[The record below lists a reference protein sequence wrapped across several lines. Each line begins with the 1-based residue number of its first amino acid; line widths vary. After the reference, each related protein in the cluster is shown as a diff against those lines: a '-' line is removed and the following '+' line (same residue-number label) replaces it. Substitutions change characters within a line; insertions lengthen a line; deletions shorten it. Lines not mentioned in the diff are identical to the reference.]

1 MTRSGRH
8 LLVVLPLFIAAFGL
22 RADSA
27 QVSFTTPASYA
38 TEKAPLWVTTG
49 DFNGDGKLDLAV
61 ADGGSDAVTI
71 LLGNGDGTFQTG
83 VSYSAGVNFAINY
96 LVTGDFNNDGKQD
109 LLVATFAGSVLAVL
123 PGKGDGTFG
132 PAILTQLSLNML
144 MGDIIEGGTV
154 QAAVA
159 DFNGD
164 TNLDIVMFLGNLS
177 GKSFSGITAYLL
189 RGNGNGTFQ
198 SPEPIVALDGM
209 ETISF
214 ATADFNGDGKPDLA
228 VLAINSAATPA
239 NLIIALGQ
247 GDGTFR
253 VANTYQTPIG
263 ADVTVG
269 DVNGDGIPDVVL
281 SGVFFELGGTSE
293 ATEGVAVFT
302 GKGDGSFQLAGS
314 YTLAPDNFVLAM
326 CLADVRGTGT
336 PDIVAA
342 QLADVGNGYNIADAT
357 GSIVLLEG
365 NGDGTYQNPVEL
377 LPLAATVPFTLVS
390 GDFNGDGRP
399 DLAFAAIPN
408 SQLAAI
414 SNEGSLSNLAGN
426 ILSALAAFSNGTVE
440 AVLDTTPPASFS
452 DANAAGFQRGSMA
465 QDSIVAAFGGGL
477 SSQTVVASGTLGTT
491 LGGVT
496 VNVKDSTGTSRA
508 ADLFYVSPSQINYA
522 IPAGT
527 ATGAAVVSIAS
538 GTNTATANQQI
549 VSVLPG
555 IFAVNGI
562 AAANVQTY
570 QGSTLTSTGLAFQ
583 VAANGDITLAP
594 IDVSTGEVYLL
605 MYGTGIRNANS
616 VTVNLGTQTG
626 LPVAYHGAQGTFVGE
641 DQINVLLPST
651 LQGAGVIK
659 VTLTA
664 DGQTSNAVQIQIE

>member
-1 MTRSGRH
+1 MTRSAKH
-8 LLVVLPLFIAAFGL
+8 LLVWLPLFIAAVSW
-22 RADSA
+22 RAEGA

-96 LVTGDFNNDGKQD
+96 LVTGDFNKDGKQD
-109 LLVATFAGSVLAVL
+109 LLVGTFAGTVLAVL

-144 MGDIIEGGTV
+144 MGNILEGGTV
-154 QAAVA
+154 QGAVA

-164 TNLDIVMFLGNLS
+164 GNLDIAMFLGSLN

-189 RGNGNGTFQ
+189 RGNGDGTFQ
-198 SPEPIVALDGM
+198 SPEPIVALAGM

-228 VLAINSAATPA
+228 VLALNSGATSA
-239 NLIIALGQ
+239 NLVIALGQ

-269 DVNGDGIPDVVL
+269 DVNGDGAPDVVL
-281 SGVFFELGGTSE
+281 SGAFFELGSE
-293 ATEGVAVFT
+293 ATEGIAVFT
-302 GKGDGSFQLAGS
+302 GKGDGSFQLAAS
-314 YTLAPDNFVLAM
+314 YTLAPDTFILAM

-342 QLADVGNGYNIADAT
+342 QLADGNGNNIADAA
-357 GSIVLLEG
+357 GSIILLEG

-377 LPLAATVPFTLVS
+377 LPLVATVPFTMVS

-414 SNEGSLSNLAGN
+414 SNEGSISNLAGN
-426 ILSALAAFSNGTVE
+426 ILAALAAFSNGTVE

-477 SSQTVVASGTLGTT
+477 SSQTVVASGTLGTS

-562 AAANVQTY
+562 AAANVDTY
-570 QGSTLTSTGLAFQ
+570 QGSKLTSTGLAFQ

-605 MYGTGIRNANS
+605 MYGTGIRNASS

-651 LQGAGVIK
+651 LQGAGVIN

-664 DGQTSNAVQIQIE
+664 DGQTSNAVQIQIQ